1 MENLSLKLLHPS
13 DLNRKSKQ
21 RYLVNRLRYASGY
34 TQQDAGFSLL
44 ELIVVTVMIG
54 ILAAI
59 AAPGWLAFVNQQ
71 RVNKANDAVL
81 AALQEAQ
88 REAKKKKLSYSVS
101 FKNENGVPK
110 LLIYQGTVPSSS
122 GWKTLGDGMEFQPE
136 QVLLYTNL
144 NSTTANKKASANID
158 YTQLGSGTITFDY
171 MGTLPNVDFATAGGS
186 SDQLGLKI
194 AVAVPN
200 GSSTSASNFRRC
212 VIVDTLVG
220 GMRTAKDPAC
230 SNN

>member
-1 MENLSLKLLHPS
+1 MENLSLKLLHPTNW
-13 DLNRKSKQ
+13 NRKSKQ

-44 ELIVVTVMIG
+44 ELIAVMVMIG

-59 AAPGWLAFVNQQ
+59 AAPSWLTFVNRQ
-71 RVNKANDAVL
+71 RINKANDAVL

-101 FKNENGVPK
+101 FKNEGNVPK
-110 LLIYQGTVPSSS
+110 LLIHQGTVPPSS
-122 GWKTLGDGMEFQPE
+122 GWKTLGEDMAFQPR

-144 NSTTANKKASANID
+144 NDTTANKKASADID

-171 MGTLPNVDFATAGGS
+171 MGTLPNVDFGTAGGS

-200 GSSTSASNFRRC
+200 SGSSTSAGNLKRC

-220 GMRTAKDPAC
+220 GMRTAKDSEC
-230 SNN
+230 GN

>member
-1 MENLSLKLLHPS
+1 MENLSLKLLHPG
-13 DLNRKSKQ
+13 DWNRNSKQ

-34 TQQDAGFSLL
+34 TRHDAGFSLL
-44 ELIVVTVMIG
+44 ELIAVVLMIG
-54 ILAAI
+54 ILGAI
-59 AAPGWLAFVNQQ
+59 AAPGWLAFANRQ
-71 RVNKANDAVL
+71 RVNKANDAVV

-110 LLIYQGTVPSSS
+110 LLIYQGTTVPSS
-122 GWKTLGDGMEFQPE
+122 GWKTLGEDMAFQSE

-144 NSTTANKKASANID
+144 DSTTANKKASANIN
-158 YTQLGSGTITFDY
+158 YTQLGNGTITFDY
-171 MGTLPNVDFATAGGS
+171 MGTLPNVDFGTAGGS

-200 GSSTSASNFRRC
+200 SRGSILAGNSKRC
-212 VIVDTLVG
+212 IIVDTLVG
-220 GMRTAKDPAC
+220 GMRTAKDSQC
-230 SNN
+230 N